1 MRYLP
6 LCRGCAVGSSTVY
19 GVLDL
24 VIAAVVIVLIG
35 VGFWYTRG
43 AGGVPGGIGDPSREQ
58 LTKYSETGRPVD
70 PNE

>member
-1 MRYLP
+1 
-6 LCRGCAVGSSTVY
+6 
-19 GVLDL
+19 VLDL